1 MDIGNLTIAELLIK
15 KGADI
20 TTKDTSGVT
29 PLHVIARTDN
39 IALAELLIAGG
50 ADINVMD
57 KNSGFTPL
65 DYAQGG
71 DEGMIEMLERHGG
84 RCTIC

>member
-1 MDIGNLTIAELLIK
+1 MAELLMK

-20 TTKDTSGVT
+20 ATKDTSGVT
-29 PLHVIARTDN
+29 PLHAIARTDN

-50 ADINVMD
+50 AEINVKD

-65 DYAQGG
+65 DYAQDGN
-71 DEGMIEMLERHGG
+71 EGMIETLERHGG
-84 RCTIC
+84 KCTIC

>member
-1 MDIGNLTIAELLIK
+1 MDKGNLAIAELLIK

-20 TTKDTSGVT
+20 KTKDSNGVT
-29 PLHVIARTDN
+29 PLHIVARTDN
-39 IALAELLIAGG
+39 IALAEMLIAGG
-50 ADINVMD
+50 ADINVKD

-84 RCTIC
+84 KCTIC